1 MAKDLLKIIMAKDLL
16 LEIGTEEVP
25 AHFMPG
31 ILAQL
36 KEKATAKFQ
45 EMRLDFD
52 EVTTLGTPRRTALL
66 VKNLAETQQ
75 GASSEYKGP
84 STAIAF
90 DKDGNPTKAAIG
102 FARGKKVDVAD
113 LVVKDGYVYAVS
125 SEEGKQTVELLPTL
139 LKELVEGLNF
149 PKNMR
154 WGDLDF
160 RFVRPLRWLV
170 ALYDEEVI
178 DFTVANVTSGR
189 VSRGH
194 RFLSEGDFTIN
205 KASDY
210 EQACKDA
217 FIIVDQEKRRD
228 IIKAQ
233 IEEIAKAHNGH
244 AEITEDLL
252 EEVIYLVE
260 YPTALCGTFEDK
272 YLKLPKEAVMTP
284 MRDHQRYFPVLD
296 DNNNLL
302 PLFITVRNGGD
313 YCLDKVQHG
322 NERVLR
328 ARLADA
334 QFFFDEDRKHSLY
347 DYVEKLK
354 TVVFQEGLGTI
365 YDKANRLAEL
375 SAFIGEKVN
384 ATEDEIK
391 TTKRA
396 AILAKADLVS
406 AMVCEF
412 TELQGI
418 MGREYALLDGEGQ
431 EVATAIYEHYM
442 PRFAGDAEPA
452 SVAGRL
458 VSLADKMDNIVA
470 TFSRGLVPT
479 GSQDPFA
486 LRRQALGIVHTIIE
500 ANYTISISEIA
511 DKAMDLLNITDSEKR
526 AEIQKN
532 VAEFFTLRLK
542 NVLSDNDVRYDII
555 DAVLENADEVAG
567 TYAKA
572 CVTAQE
578 IASGVLNDAIQAFVR
593 VGNISKKAENNVIN
607 EALFTLDEE
616 KALYNIYVAVAK
628 DVETALNNKDYKTAI
643 DKMQELTAPINNFF
657 DNVMVMDK
665 DEQIKNNRLAL
676 LKNID
681 TLIKSIAD
689 FGKIVL

>member
-1 MAKDLLKIIMAKDLL
+1 MAKDLL

-384 ATEDEIK
+384 ATEAEIK

>member
-1 MAKDLLKIIMAKDLL
+1 MAKDLL

-25 AHFMPG
+25 AHFMSG

-90 DKDGNPTKAAIG
+90 DKYGNPTKAAIG

-178 DFTVANVTSGR
+178 DFTVANVKSGR

-194 RFLSEGDFTIN
+194 RFLSEGNFTIN

-210 EQACKDA
+210 EQACKEA

>member
-1 MAKDLLKIIMAKDLL
+1 
-16 LEIGTEEVP
+16 
-25 AHFMPG
+25 
-31 ILAQL
+31 
-36 KEKATAKFQ
+36 
-45 EMRLDFD
+45 
-52 EVTTLGTPRRTALL
+52 
-66 VKNLAETQQ
+66 
-75 GASSEYKGP
+75 
-84 STAIAF
+84 
-90 DKDGNPTKAAIG
+90 
-102 FARGKKVDVAD
+102 
-113 LVVKDGYVYAVS
+113 
-125 SEEGKQTVELLPTL
+125 
-139 LKELVEGLNF
+139 
-149 PKNMR
+149 MR

-160 RFVRPLRWLV
+160 RFVRPLRLLV

>member
-1 MAKDLLKIIMAKDLL
+1 MAKDLL

-52 EVTTLGTPRRTALL
+52 EVTSLGTPRRTALL

-178 DFTVANVTSGR
+178 DFTVANVKSGR

-384 ATEDEIK
+384 ATEAEIK

-616 KALYNIYVAVAK
+616 KALYNTYVVVAK

-681 TLIKSIAD
+681 TLIKSVAD

>member
-1 MAKDLLKIIMAKDLL
+1 MAKDLL

-52 EVTTLGTPRRTALL
+52 EVTSLGTPRRTALL

-178 DFTVANVTSGR
+178 DFTVANVKSGR

-210 EQACKDA
+210 EQACKEA

>member
-1 MAKDLLKIIMAKDLL
+1 MAKDLL

-486 LRRQALGIVHTIIE
+486 LRRQALGIVHTVIE

>member
-1 MAKDLLKIIMAKDLL
+1 MAKDLL

-52 EVTTLGTPRRTALL
+52 EVTSLGTPRRTALL

-210 EQACKDA
+210 EQACKEA

>member
-1 MAKDLLKIIMAKDLL
+1 MAKDLL

-25 AHFMPG
+25 AHFMSG

-178 DFTVANVTSGR
+178 DFTVANVKSGR

-681 TLIKSIAD
+681 TLIKSVAD

>member
-1 MAKDLLKIIMAKDLL
+1 MAKDLL

-25 AHFMPG
+25 AHFMSG

-52 EVTTLGTPRRTALL
+52 EVTSLGTPRRTALL

>member
-1 MAKDLLKIIMAKDLL
+1 MAKDLL

-365 YDKANRLAEL
+365 YDEANRLAEL

>member
-1 MAKDLLKIIMAKDLL
+1 MAKDLL

-486 LRRQALGIVHTIIE
+486 LRRQALGVVHTIIE

-681 TLIKSIAD
+681 TLIKSVAD

>member
-1 MAKDLLKIIMAKDLL
+1 MAKDLL

-178 DFTVANVTSGR
+178 DFTVANVKSGR

>member
-1 MAKDLLKIIMAKDLL
+1 MAKDLL

-643 DKMQELTAPINNFF
+643 DKMQELTVPINNFF

-681 TLIKSIAD
+681 TLIKSVAD

>member
-1 MAKDLLKIIMAKDLL
+1 MAKDLL

-657 DNVMVMDK
+657 ENVMVMDK

-681 TLIKSIAD
+681 TLIKSVAD

>member
-1 MAKDLLKIIMAKDLL
+1 MAKDLL

-178 DFTVANVTSGR
+178 DFTVANVKSGR

-384 ATEDEIK
+384 ATEAEIK

-555 DAVLENADEVAG
+555 DAVLENADEVTG

>member
-1 MAKDLLKIIMAKDLL
+1 MAKDLL

-36 KEKATAKFQ
+36 KEKAGAKLA
-45 EMRLDFD
+45 EMRLEYEDI
-52 EVTTLGTPRRTALL
+52 TTLGTPRRTALL
-66 VKNLAETQQ
+66 VKNLAESQT
-75 GASSEYKGP
+75 GAQSEYKGP
-84 STAIAF
+84 SVSIAF
-90 DKDGNPTKAAIG
+90 DADGNPTKAAMG
-102 FARGKKVDVAD
+102 FARGKKVDVKD

-125 SEEGKQTVELLPTL
+125 KEEGKATATLLPEM
-139 LKELVEGLNF
+139 LKDLIEGLTF

-154 WGDLDF
+154 WGNLDF
-160 RFVRPLRWLV
+160 RFVRPLRWIV
-170 ALYDEEVI
+170 ALFDTEVVY
-178 DFTVANVTSGR
+178 FTVANVKSGR

-194 RFLSEGDFTIN
+194 RFLSEGDFTI
-205 KASDY
+205 ARAGDY
-210 EQACKDA
+210 VADCEKA
-217 FIIVDQEKRRD
+217 FIIVDQNKRRD
-228 IIKAQ
+228 MIKAQ
-233 IEEIAKAHNGH
+233 IEELAAQHGGH

-252 EEVIYLVE
+252 EEVTYLVE
-260 YPTALCGTFEDK
+260 YPTALCGTFEEK
-272 YLKLPKEAVMTP
+272 YLKLPKEAVITP

-296 DNNNLL
+296 KDNNLL

-334 QFFFDEDRKHSLY
+334 QFFFDEDRKHKLE

-365 YDKANRLAEL
+365 YDKANRMAEL
-375 SAFIGEKVN
+375 AAFIGEKTG
-384 ATEDEIK
+384 ATEIEIAV
-391 TTKRA
+391 TKRA
-396 AILAKADLVS
+396 AKLAKADLVT

-418 MGREYALLDGEGQ
+418 MGREYALLDGEEAQ
-431 EVATAIYEHYM
+431 VATAIYEHYM
-442 PRFAGDAEPA
+442 PRFAGDSEPA
-452 SVAGRL
+452 TTAGRL

-500 ANYTISISEIA
+500 ADYQVSLQEIT
-511 DKAMDLLNITDSEKR
+511 DKAMDLLQITDKEKR
-526 AEIQKN
+526 AQIQKN
-532 VAEFFTLRLK
+532 VEEFFMLRIK
-542 NVLSDNDVRYDII
+542 NVLSDNNVRYDII
-555 DAVLENADEVAG
+555 DAVLRHVGSIAD

-572 CVTAQE
+572 CATAEE
-578 IASGVLNDAIQAFVR
+578 IASGKMNEAIQAFVR
-593 VGNISKKAENNVIN
+593 VGNISKKAEKVQIN
-607 EALFTLDEE
+607 PSLFALDAE
-616 KALYNIYVAVAK
+616 KALYESYSTVEEKVHVAIVKADYVK
-628 DVETALNNKDYKTAI
+628 AI
-643 DKMQELTAPINNFF
+643 EEMQALTAPINNFF

-681 TLIKSIAD
+681 NLIKTIAD
-689 FGKIVL
+689 FSKIVL

>member
-1 MAKDLLKIIMAKDLL
+1 MAKDLL
-16 LEIGTEEVP
+16 LEIGIEEVP

>member
-1 MAKDLLKIIMAKDLL
+1 MAKDLL

-52 EVTTLGTPRRTALL
+52 EVTSLGTPRRTALL

-384 ATEDEIK
+384 ATEAEIK

-643 DKMQELTAPINNFF
+643 DKMQELTVPINNFF

>member
-1 MAKDLLKIIMAKDLL
+1 MAKDLL
-16 LEIGTEEVP
+16 LEIGTEDVP

-178 DFTVANVTSGR
+178 DFTVANVKSGR

-384 ATEDEIK
+384 ATEAEIK

-542 NVLSDNDVRYDII
+542 NVLGDNDVRYDII
-555 DAVLENADEVAG
+555 DAVLENADEIAG

-616 KALYNIYVAVAK
+616 KALYNTYVVVAK

>member
-1 MAKDLLKIIMAKDLL
+1 MAKDLL

-418 MGREYALLDGEGQ
+418 MGCEYALLDGEGQ

>member
-1 MAKDLLKIIMAKDLL
+1 MAKDLL

-36 KEKATAKFQ
+36 KEKAGAKFA
-45 EMRLDFD
+45 EMRL
-52 EVTTLGTPRRTALL
+52 EYENVATLGTPRRTALL
-66 VKNLAETQQ
+66 VKNLAEEQT
-75 GASSEYKGP
+75 GAQSEYKGP
-84 STAIAF
+84 SVSIAF
-90 DKDGNPTKAAIG
+90 DADGNPTKAAMG
-102 FARGKKVDVAD
+102 FARGKKVDVKD

-125 SEEGKQTVELLPTL
+125 KEEGKATAALLPEI
-139 LKELVEGLNF
+139 LKDLVEGLTF

-160 RFVRPLRWLV
+160 RFVRPLRWIV
-170 ALYDEEVI
+170 ALFDTEVV
-178 DFTVANVTSGR
+178 DFTVANVKSGR

-194 RFLSEGDFTIN
+194 RFLSEGDFTI
-205 KASDY
+205 ARAGDY
-210 EQACKDA
+210 VADCEKA
-217 FIIVDQEKRRD
+217 FIIVDQNKRRD
-228 IIKAQ
+228 MIKAQ
-233 IEEIAKAHNGH
+233 IEKLAAQHGGH

-252 EEVIYLVE
+252 EEVTYLVE
-260 YPTALCGTFEDK
+260 YPTALCGTFEEK
-272 YLKLPKEAVMTP
+272 YLKLPKEAVITP

-296 DNNNLL
+296 KDNNLL

-334 QFFFDEDRKHSLY
+334 QFFFDEDRKHKLE

-365 YDKANRLAEL
+365 YDKANRMAEL
-375 SAFIGEKVN
+375 AAFIGEKTG
-384 ATEDEIK
+384 ASEIEIAV
-391 TTKRA
+391 TKRA
-396 AILAKADLVS
+396 AKLAKADLVT

-418 MGREYALLDGEGQ
+418 MGREYALLDGEEAQ
-431 EVATAIYEHYM
+431 VATAIYEHYM
-442 PRFAGDAEPA
+442 PRFAGDSEPA
-452 SVAGRL
+452 TTAGRL

-500 ANYTISISEIA
+500 ADYQVSLQEIT
-511 DKAMDLLNITDSEKR
+511 DKAMDLLQITDKEKR
-526 AEIQKN
+526 AQIQKN
-532 VAEFFTLRLK
+532 VEEFFMLRIK
-542 NVLSDNDVRYDII
+542 NVLSDNNVRYDII
-555 DAVLENADEVAG
+555 DAVLRHVGSIAD

-572 CVTAQE
+572 CATAEE
-578 IASGVLNDAIQAFVR
+578 IASGKMNEAIQAFVR
-593 VGNISKKAENNVIN
+593 VGNISKKAEKVQIN
-607 EALFTLDEE
+607 PSLFALDAE
-616 KALYNIYVAVAK
+616 KALYEAYSAVEEKVHVAIVKADYVK
-628 DVETALNNKDYKTAI
+628 AI
-643 DKMQELTAPINNFF
+643 EEMQALTAPINNFF

-681 TLIKSIAD
+681 NLIKTIAD
-689 FGKIVL
+689 FSKIVL

>member
-1 MAKDLLKIIMAKDLL
+1 MI
-16 LEIGTEEVP
+16 
-25 AHFMPG
+25 
-31 ILAQL
+31 
-36 KEKATAKFQ
+36 
-45 EMRLDFD
+45 
-52 EVTTLGTPRRTALL
+52 
-66 VKNLAETQQ
+66 
-75 GASSEYKGP
+75 
-84 STAIAF
+84 
-90 DKDGNPTKAAIG
+90 
-102 FARGKKVDVAD
+102 
-113 LVVKDGYVYAVS
+113 
-125 SEEGKQTVELLPTL
+125 
-139 LKELVEGLNF
+139 
-149 PKNMR
+149 
-154 WGDLDF
+154 
-160 RFVRPLRWLV
+160 
-170 ALYDEEVI
+170 
-178 DFTVANVTSGR
+178 
-189 VSRGH
+189 
-194 RFLSEGDFTIN
+194 
-205 KASDY
+205 
-210 EQACKDA
+210 
-217 FIIVDQEKRRD
+217 
-228 IIKAQ
+228 
-233 IEEIAKAHNGH
+233 
-244 AEITEDLL
+244 
-252 EEVIYLVE
+252 
-260 YPTALCGTFEDK
+260 
-272 YLKLPKEAVMTP
+272 
-284 MRDHQRYFPVLD
+284 
-296 DNNNLL
+296 
-302 PLFITVRNGGD
+302 
-313 YCLDKVQHG
+313 
-322 NERVLR
+322 
-328 ARLADA
+328 
-334 QFFFDEDRKHSLY
+334 
-347 DYVEKLK
+347 
-354 TVVFQEGLGTI
+354 
-365 YDKANRLAEL
+365 KANRLAEL

>member
-1 MAKDLLKIIMAKDLL
+1 MAKDLL

-500 ANYTISISEIA
+500 TNYTISISEIA

-681 TLIKSIAD
+681 TLIKSVAD

>member
-1 MAKDLLKIIMAKDLL
+1 MAKDLL

-384 ATEDEIK
+384 ATEAEIK

-542 NVLSDNDVRYDII
+542 NVLGDNDVRYDII

-616 KALYNIYVAVAK
+616 KALYNTYVTVAK

>member
-1 MAKDLLKIIMAKDLL
+1 MAKDLL

-52 EVTTLGTPRRTALL
+52 EVTSLGTPRRTALL

-284 MRDHQRYFPVLD
+284 MRDHQRYFPILD

>member
-1 MAKDLLKIIMAKDLL
+1 MAKDLL

-178 DFTVANVTSGR
+178 DFTVANVKSGR

-384 ATEDEIK
+384 ATEAEIK

-542 NVLSDNDVRYDII
+542 NVLGDNDVRYDII

-616 KALYNIYVAVAK
+616 KALYNTYVAVTK

>member
-1 MAKDLLKIIMAKDLL
+1 MAKDLL

>member
-1 MAKDLLKIIMAKDLL
+1 MAKDLL

-178 DFTVANVTSGR
+178 DFTVANVKSGR

-616 KALYNIYVAVAK
+616 KALYNTYVVVAK

-665 DEQIKNNRLAL
+665 DEQIKANRLQLVRLAYSVMAIIGDISAL
-676 LKNID
+676 K
-681 TLIKSIAD
+681 
-689 FGKIVL
+689 

>member
-1 MAKDLLKIIMAKDLL
+1 MAKDLL

-384 ATEDEIK
+384 ATEAEIK

-542 NVLSDNDVRYDII
+542 NVLGDNDVRYDII

-616 KALYNIYVAVAK
+616 KALYNTYVAVAN

>member
-1 MAKDLLKIIMAKDLL
+1 MAKDLL

-139 LKELVEGLNF
+139 LKELVKGLNF

-681 TLIKSIAD
+681 TLIKSVAD

>member
-1 MAKDLLKIIMAKDLL
+1 MAKDLL

-52 EVTTLGTPRRTALL
+52 EVTSLGTPRRTALL

-657 DNVMVMDK
+657 NNVMVMDK

>member
-1 MAKDLLKIIMAKDLL
+1 MAKDLL

-52 EVTTLGTPRRTALL
+52 EVTSLGTPRRTALL

-154 WGDLDF
+154 WGDLGF

>member
-1 MAKDLLKIIMAKDLL
+1 MAKDLL

-149 PKNMR
+149 SKIR
-154 WGDLDF
+154 RGGALDF
-160 RFVRPLRWLV
+160 GFVRPVGWLV
-170 ALYDEEVI
+170 GLCDEELS

>member
-1 MAKDLLKIIMAKDLL
+1 MAKDLL

-681 TLIKSIAD
+681 TLIKSVAD